1 LLPWRSPTR
10 EITVSMRRSV
20 GETRYC
26 VPTIFVTGEC
36 LIDIVTTLRA
46 AGCVFAEDEA
56 ELLTAAA
63 SSPADLE
70 SMVDR
75 RVGGEPLEQIVGWA
89 EFCGLRIAVEPT
101 VFVPRRRT
109 EFLVEQASTLVSPG
123 GVVVDL
129 CCGTGAIGVATV
141 AGMSD
146 FELYAADI
154 DPAAVRC
161 ARGNLEP
168 VGGQVFA
175 GDLYDALP
183 VQILGRV
190 DVLLVN
196 APYVPTED
204 IGMMPPEARDH
215 EARVALDGGIDGLE
229 IHRRVAK
236 DAPTWL
242 RPGGHVLIETSVR
255 QAASTARLLADAGLE
270 TRVEHSEEVS
280 GTVAVGRRPLSS
292 AYAEGR

>member
-1 LLPWRSPTR
+1 MCRPF
-10 EITVSMRRSV
+10 SV
-20 GETRYC
+20 QGSC
-26 VPTIFVTGEC
+26 P
-36 LIDIVTTLRA
+36 IDIVTRLRT

-56 ELLTAAA
+56 ELLLAAA
-63 SSPADLE
+63 VSPAELE

-109 EFLVEQASTLVSPG
+109 EFLVEQASALVSPG

-146 FELYAADI
+146 FTLYAADI

-161 ARGNLEP
+161 ARRNVEP
-168 VGGQVFA
+168 VGGQVFQ

-183 VQILGRV
+183 AEIRGRV

-196 APYVPTED
+196 APYVPTDD

-215 EARVALDGGIDGLE
+215 EARVALDGGFDGLSV
-229 IHRRVAK
+229 HRRVAQ
-236 DAPTWL
+236 DASTWL

-255 QAASTARLLADAGLE
+255 QAASTERLLADAGLT
-270 TRVEHSEEVS
+270 TRVAHSDDVD
-280 GTVAVGRRPLSS
+280 GTVGVGRKPTT
-292 AYAEGR
+292 

>member
-1 LLPWRSPTR
+1 
-10 EITVSMRRSV
+10 M
-20 GETRYC
+20 
-26 VPTIFVTGEC
+26 
-36 LIDIVTTLRA
+36 

-56 ELLTAAA
+56 DLLTAAA

-109 EFLVEQASTLVSPG
+109 EFLVAQASALVSPG

-129 CCGTGAIGVATV
+129 CCGTGAIGAATV

-146 FELYAADI
+146 FTLYAADI
-154 DPAAVRC
+154 DPAAVHC
-161 ARGNLEP
+161 ARRNVEP
-168 VGGQVFA
+168 LGGQVFC

-183 VQILGRV
+183 PSIRGRV

-196 APYVPTED
+196 APYVPTDD
-204 IGMMPPEARDH
+204 IAMMPPEARDH
-215 EARVALDGGIDGLE
+215 EARVALDGGSDGLE
-229 IHRRVAK
+229 IHRRVAAGTL
-236 DAPTWL
+236 DWL

-255 QAASTARLLADAGLE
+255 QAPSTERLLADGGLT
-270 TRVEHSEEVS
+270 TRVEHSDEVS
-280 GTVAVGRRPLSS
+280 GTVAIGRRALSS
-292 AYAEGR
+292 ASDADR

>member
-1 LLPWRSPTR
+1 
-10 EITVSMRRSV
+10 MN
-20 GETRYC
+20 
-26 VPTIFVTGEC
+26 
-36 LIDIVTTLRA
+36 DIVTRLRA

-56 ELLTAAA
+56 SLLTAAA
-63 SSPADLE
+63 SSPSDLE

-109 EFLVEQASTLVSPG
+109 EFLVQQASALVSPG

-129 CCGTGAIGVATV
+129 CCGSGAIGVATV
-141 AGMSD
+141 AAMSE

-154 DPAAVRC
+154 DIAAVQC
-161 ARGNLEP
+161 ARRNVEP
-168 VGGQVFA
+168 VGGQVFQ

-183 VQILGRV
+183 ARIRGRV
-190 DVLLVN
+190 GVLLVN

-215 EARVALDGGIDGLE
+215 EARVALDGGSDGLE
-229 IHRRVAK
+229 DHTGGSSQGRVDVASARRGMGAHRDQRSPGGLHRAFARRRRPDRSGRALRGGLRHRRPRPAAAQLRFRRGPVSASRSIVTSWP
-236 DAPTWL
+236 PTM
-242 RPGGHVLIETSVR
+242 PV
-255 QAASTARLLADAGLE
+255 
-270 TRVEHSEEVS
+270 
-280 GTVAVGRRPLSS
+280 
-292 AYAEGR
+292 

>member
-1 LLPWRSPTR
+1 
-10 EITVSMRRSV
+10 
-20 GETRYC
+20 
-26 VPTIFVTGEC
+26 VPTIFTAGEC
-36 LIDIVTTLRA
+36 LIDIVTRLRT

-89 EFCGLRIAVEPT
+89 EFRGLRIAVEPT

-109 EFLVEQASTLVSPG
+109 EFLVEQASALVSPG

-129 CCGTGAIGVATV
+129 CCGSGAIGVATV

-146 FELYAADI
+146 FSLYAADI

-161 ARGNLEP
+161 ARRNVEP
-168 VGGQVFA
+168 VGGQVFR

-183 VQILGRV
+183 SSIRGQV

-196 APYVPTED
+196 APYVPTDD
-204 IGMMPPEARDH
+204 IAMMPPEARDH

-255 QAASTARLLADAGLE
+255 QAASTQRLLTDAGLDAQVV
-270 TRVEHSEEVS
+270 RSEEVS
-280 GTVAVGRRPLSS
+280 GTVAVGQQPVRS
-292 AYAEGR
+292 ASDADQ

>member
-1 LLPWRSPTR
+1 VCRPFFA
-10 EITVSMRRSV
+10 V
-20 GETRYC
+20 
-26 VPTIFVTGEC
+26 GEC
-36 LIDIVTTLRA
+36 LIDIVTRLRA

-56 ELLTAAA
+56 ELLLSAAT
-63 SSPADLE
+63 SPAELE

-75 RVGGEPLEQIVGWA
+75 RAGGEPLEQIVGWA

-109 EFLVEQASTLVSPG
+109 EFLVSQASALVSPG
-123 GVVVDL
+123 SVVVDL
-129 CCGTGAIGVATV
+129 CCGSGAIGIATV

-146 FELYAADI
+146 FTLYAADI

-161 ARGNLEP
+161 ARRNVEP
-168 VGGQVFA
+168 VGGQVYC
-175 GDLYDALP
+175 GDLYAALP
-183 VQILGRV
+183 SSIQGEV
-190 DVLLVN
+190 DILLVN
-196 APYVPTED
+196 APYVPTDD
-204 IGMMPPEARDH
+204 IALMPPEARDH

-255 QAASTARLLADAGLE
+255 QAASTARLLNDAGLE
-270 TRVEHSEEVS
+270 ARVEHSEEVS
-280 GTVAVGRRPLSS
+280 GTVAVGWKPLSS
-292 AYAEGR
+292 ASAADR